1 MSKKYQIQFASSR
14 LASVVMC
21 INLVGL
27 FIGLSL
33 LSFFKV
39 KIWHSV
45 CKFIHSLKHLFFVNY
60 RQKNKPK
67 ATQKQTKNDSK
78 TTKIRQKTNQK
89 RPKTTKK
96 RTKNEPKT
104 NQKRHKNEPK
114 TTQKR
119 TNNEP
124 KTTKKRQKNDEKTTK
139 NRTKNDLKNDP
150 ETNQK
155 RKCYKSSIVSCF
167 IFYIKI
173 LLSLTKA
180 KFKAKRMWDTKYN
193 HV

>member
-60 RQKNKPK
+60 RQK
-67 ATQKQTKNDSK
+67 KQTKSDS
-78 TTKIRQKTNQK
+78 KTNQK
-89 RPKTTKK
+89 RLKNDQNTTKKRTKNDQKTTKK

-104 NQKRHKNEPK
+104 
-114 TTQKR
+114 T
-119 TNNEP
+119 
-124 KTTKKRQKNDEKTTK
+124 
-139 NRTKNDLKNDP
+139 
-150 ETNQK
+150 
-155 RKCYKSSIVSCF
+155 
-167 IFYIKI
+167 
-173 LLSLTKA
+173 
-180 KFKAKRMWDTKYN
+180 
-193 HV
+193 

>member
-89 RPKTTKK
+89 RPKNDQKANQK
-96 RTKNEPKT
+96 RTKNDIKT
-104 NQKRHKNEPK
+104 NQKRPKNEP
-114 TTQKR
+114 TTNQ
-119 TNNEP
+119 
-124 KTTKKRQKNDEKTTK
+124 KRQKNDKKTTK

-155 RKCYKSSIVSCF
+155 RKCYKGSIVSCF

>member
-1 MSKKYQIQFASSR
+1 MTKKCQIQFASSR

-27 FIGLSL
+27 FIGLIL

-60 RQKNKPK
+60 RQK
-67 ATQKQTKNDSK
+67 KND
-78 TTKIRQKTNQK
+78 QKANQK
-89 RPKTTKK
+89 RT
-96 RTKNEPKT
+96 
-104 NQKRHKNEPK
+104 KNEPK

-124 KTTKKRQKNDEKTTK
+124 KTTKKRRKNDQK
-139 NRTKNDLKNDP
+139 P
-150 ETNQK
+150 NQK
-155 RKCYKSSIVSCF
+155 RPKKRSRN
-167 IFYIKI
+167 KPK
-173 LLSLTKA
+173 TKVLQ
-180 KFKAKRMWDTKYN
+180 K
-193 HV
+193 

>member
-27 FIGLSL
+27 FIGLIL

-89 RPKTTKK
+89 RPKNDQKA
-96 RTKNEPKT
+96 
-104 NQKRHKNEPK
+104 NQKRTKNEPK

-124 KTTKKRQKNDEKTTK
+124 KTTKKRRKNDQK
-139 NRTKNDLKNDP
+139 P
-150 ETNQK
+150 NQK
-155 RKCYKSSIVSCF
+155 RPKKRSRN
-167 IFYIKI
+167 KPK
-173 LLSLTKA
+173 TKVLQ
-180 KFKAKRMWDTKYN
+180 R
-193 HV
+193 

>member
-78 TTKIRQKTNQK
+78 TTKIRQK
-89 RPKTTKK
+89 
-96 RTKNEPKT
+96 
-104 NQKRHKNEPK
+104 
-114 TTQKR
+114 
-119 TNNEP
+119 NEP
-124 KTTKKRQKNDEKTTK
+124 KTTKKRPKSEPKTNQK
-139 NRTKNDLKNDP
+139 RTKNDPKTNQQRTKNDKK
-150 ETNQK
+150 TTKK
-155 RKCYKSSIVSCF
+155 RPKTEPK
-167 IFYIKI
+167 
-173 LLSLTKA
+173 T
-180 KFKAKRMWDTKYN
+180 T
-193 HV
+193 